1 MSKYRHGSFFLKS
14 QYNLPED
21 WIWHVIQ
28 YWDEK
33 DSNKLENVDDRGGW
47 LDRSDIELA
56 LKEKG
61 IIKDEIEVN

>member
-1 MSKYRHGSFFLKS
+1 MWYVF
-14 QYNLPED
+14 
-21 WIWHVIQ
+21 Q